1 MKKLKKFAMLLA
13 IALPATAFA
22 FGAIAVDDEE
32 GDEEPGYGLY
42 TGADSEKEAK
52 AGAMKECKASG
63 NTGCKIAGWF
73 KTCGAY
79 VYDKK
84 HYGYGYGDTKAKA
97 IAAAKEQCGSKACKV
112 LVAECE
118 S

>member
-1 MKKLKKFAMLLA
+1 MIKLKNLFLILCM
-13 IALPATAFA
+13 ALPMTAFA
-22 FGAIAVDDEE
+22 MGAIAVDDEE
-32 GDEEPGYGLY
+32 GDEEPGYGIY
-42 TGADSEKEAK
+42 TGASSEKEAK

-79 VYDKK
+79 VYTKK
-84 HYGYGYGDTKAKA
+84 NYGYGYGDTKAKA
-97 IAAAKEQCGSKACKV
+97 IAAAKEQCGSNACKV

-118 S
+118 